1 MGGFFVLFLKY
12 KSVFSFKII
21 NTIYVCIMVNIIQ
34 VVKIIQGIQKVL
46 KCKWLSLPVSP
57 GPILGGARAQQFSCV
72 FSQMCPM
79 HI

>member
-1 MGGFFVLFLKY
+1 
-12 KSVFSFKII
+12 
-21 NTIYVCIMVNIIQ
+21 MVNIIQ

-46 KCKWLSLPVSP
+46 KCKWLSPPVSP
-57 GPILGGARAQQFSCV
+57 GPILGGARAQQFSCM